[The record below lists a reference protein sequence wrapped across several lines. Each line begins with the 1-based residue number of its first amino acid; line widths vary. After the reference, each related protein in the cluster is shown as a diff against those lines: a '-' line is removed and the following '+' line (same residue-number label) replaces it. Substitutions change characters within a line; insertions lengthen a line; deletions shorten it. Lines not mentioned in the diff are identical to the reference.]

1 MKSPRTR
8 RPPAPS
14 LESEAAFD
22 LETFMDRPHLGDAVA
37 RCAYEVFQSHGSAPN
52 LEVEEGWTKAESE
65 RLDEYVSGRR
75 AA

>member
-1 MKSPRTR
+1 MKSR
-8 RPPAPS
+8 RVLHQAAPS
-14 LESEAAFD
+14 PEPKAAFD
-22 LETFMDRPHLGDAVA
+22 LETFVDRMHLGDAVA

-52 LEVEEGWTKAESE
+52 EEGWIKAESE

>member
-22 LETFMDRPHLGDAVA
+22 LETFMDRLHLGETVA
-37 RCAYEVFQSHGSAPN
+37 RCAFEVFQSHGSAPN
-52 LEVEEGWTKAESE
+52 LEVEEDWTKAESKQLV
-65 RLDEYVSGRR
+65 RYVWGRR